1 MEPFDT
7 SESLEILDAMEALEA
22 FTVVQKLEDLL
33 LVSVP
38 RDLTDNDV
46 LRLRRQVLRDIRRF
60 SSRWVLLDFSLVDIC
75 DSFFGRFIHS
85 TAQMA
90 QLMGADVIVSGLQDA
105 VVETMIELG
114 MTLPSIHAVLD
125 LDDALA
131 LSRQF
136 RRDGAPI
143 TDDEGDLADL
153 SLEEPPPDEPGGLDA
168 FLDLASLTDGE
179 V

>member
-1 MEPFDT
+1 MEIP
-7 SESLEILDAMEALEA
+7 DAMEAPETLET

-46 LRLRRQVLRDIRRF
+46 LRLRRQVLRDIRRHD
-60 SSRWVLLDFSLVDIC
+60 SRYVLLDFSLVDIC

-90 QLMGADVIVSGLQDA
+90 ALMGADVIVSGLQDA
-105 VVETMIELG
+105 VIETMVELG
-114 MTLPSIHAVLD
+114 MTLPSVHAVLD

-131 LSRQF
+131 LSRES
-136 RRDGAPI
+136 RRASQSTTGDSEKALDRIPEESAQVSDEAVDWDALGA
-143 TDDEGDLADL
+143 DSLFAGL
-153 SLEEPPPDEPGGLDA
+153 S
-168 FLDLASLTDGE
+168 E

>member
-1 MEPFDT
+1 MRSFES
-7 SESLEILDAMEALEA
+7 SELGETLET

-38 RDLTDNDV
+38 RDMTDNDV
-46 LRLRRQVLRDIRRF
+46 LRLRQQVLRDIRRHD
-60 SSRWVLLDFSLVDIC
+60 SRWVLLDFSLVDIC

-90 QLMGADVIVSGLQDA
+90 KLMGADVIVAGLQDA
-105 VVETMIELG
+105 VIETMVELG
-114 MTLPSIHAVLD
+114 MTLPNIHAVLD

-131 LSRQF
+131 LSREYKTREQVEAEGSIEPTDLS
-136 RRDGAPI
+136 RV
-143 TDDEGDLADL
+143 DDESVDWDALADS
-153 SLEEPPPDEPGGLDA
+153 SLLDW
-168 FLDLASLTDGE
+168 TG

>member
-1 MEPFDT
+1 MRGFEPSELGETMET
-7 SESLEILDAMEALEA
+7 

-46 LRLRRQVLRDIRRF
+46 LRLRQQVLRDIRRYD
-60 SSRWVLLDFSLVDIC
+60 SRWVLLDFSLVDIC

-90 QLMGADVIVSGLQDA
+90 KLMGADVIVAGLQDA
-105 VVETMIELG
+105 VIETMVELG
-114 MTLPSIHAVLD
+114 MTLPNIHAVLD

-131 LSRQF
+131 LSREYQT
-136 RRDGAPI
+136 REQADA
-143 TDDEGDLADL
+143 EDLTEPADL
-153 SLEEPPPDEPGGLDA
+153 SRV
-168 FLDLASLTDGE
+168 DGE
-179 V
+179 SAAWDTFADSPLSDWTEV

>member
-1 MEPFDT
+1 MRGFEP
-7 SESLEILDAMEALEA
+7 SELGETIET

-38 RDLTDNDV
+38 RDLTDSDV
-46 LRLRRQVLRDIRRF
+46 LRLRQQVLRDIRRYD
-60 SSRWVLLDFSLVDIC
+60 SRWVLLDFSLVDIC

-90 QLMGADVIVSGLQDA
+90 KLMGADVIVAGLQDA
-105 VVETMIELG
+105 VIETMVELG
-114 MTLPSIHAVLD
+114 MTLPNIHAVLD

-131 LSRQF
+131 LSREYKAREQAQAKEPLEPVDSS
-136 RRDGAPI
+136 RVEGES
-143 TDDEGDLADL
+143 TDW
-153 SLEEPPPDEPGGLDA
+153 DA
-168 FLDLASLTDGE
+168 FSDSPLSDRTE

>member
-1 MEPFDT
+1 MRGFEPSELGETMET
-7 SESLEILDAMEALEA
+7 

-38 RDLTDNDV
+38 RDMTDNDV
-46 LRLRRQVLRDIRRF
+46 LRLRQQVLRDIRRYD
-60 SSRWVLLDFSLVDIC
+60 SRWVLLDFSLVDIC

-90 QLMGADVIVSGLQDA
+90 KLMGADVIVAGLQDA
-105 VVETMIELG
+105 VIETMVELG
-114 MTLPSIHAVLD
+114 MTLPNIHAVLD

-131 LSRQF
+131 LSREYKTREQAEAEDSIESTDLS
-136 RRDGAPI
+136 RVDG
-143 TDDEGDLADL
+143 ELADW
-153 SLEEPPPDEPGGLDA
+153 DA
-168 FLDLASLTDGE
+168 FADSSLSDWTE

>member
-1 MEPFDT
+1 MRGFEPSELGETMET
-7 SESLEILDAMEALEA
+7 

-38 RDLTDNDV
+38 RDLADSDV
-46 LRLRRQVLRDIRRF
+46 LRLRQQVLRDIRRHD
-60 SSRWVLLDFSLVDIC
+60 SRWVLLDFSLVDIC

-90 QLMGADVIVSGLQDA
+90 KLMGADVIVAGLQDA
-105 VVETMIELG
+105 VIETMVELG
-114 MTLPSIHAVLD
+114 MTLPNIHAVLD

-131 LSRQF
+131 LSREYKT
-136 RRDGAPI
+136 REAEAEDSIEPS
-143 TDDEGDLADL
+143 DL
-153 SLEEPPPDEPGGLDA
+153 SRSDGESADWDA
-168 FLDLASLTDGE
+168 FADSPLPDRTE

>member
-1 MEPFDT
+1 
-7 SESLEILDAMEALEA
+7 MEAPETLET

-46 LRLRRQVLRDIRRF
+46 LRLRRQVLRDIRRHD
-60 SSRWVLLDFSLVDIC
+60 SRYVLLDFSLVDIC

-85 TAQMA
+85 TVQMA
-90 QLMGADVIVSGLQDA
+90 ALMGADVIVSGLQDA
-105 VVETMIELG
+105 VIETMVELG
-114 MTLPSIHAVLD
+114 MTLPSVHAVLD

-131 LSRQF
+131 LSRES
-136 RRDGAPI
+136 RRAAQS
-143 TDDEGDLADL
+143 TAGD
-153 SLEEPPPDEPGGLDA
+153 SQIPPDHIPEKSTQVSEEAVDWDALGADSLFAGL
-168 FLDLASLTDGE
+168 SE